1 MAKTYV
7 YTNASGEPFI
17 AYSHAMGRDIP
28 RYQYYED
35 RKGERVQLDALK
47 ETVVEG
53 DTIIV
58 GTIIDFLVAD
68 LKELLATLEFF
79 SGCGVQIISRLEPR
93 YNIELYRDI
102 VGLADNLA
110 RFYLGL
116 PPE

>member
-35 RKGERVQLDALK
+35 RLGERVQLDALK

-58 GTIIDFLVAD
+58 GTIRDFMVSD
-68 LKELLATLEFF
+68 LKELLDTLELF
-79 SGCGVQIISRLEPR
+79 SDCGVQIISRLEPR
-93 YNIELYRDI
+93 YNLELYRDI
-102 VGLADNLA
+102 ITLADNLA
-110 RFYLGL
+110 RYYLGL
-116 PPE
+116 PPQ